1 MYQQGTKYYMPI
13 LVTGVDLD
21 DVTSIEFMFKQGMSM
36 SGTAL
41 KTALWVNG
49 DENATAFRTE
59 DNDGNDVIAIPW
71 TLDETYNFV
80 SGRRFYVHARI
91 HLNGTDANPPVRIV
105 AVVMSET
112 LFAQGEEVTE

>member
-1 MYQQGTKYYMPI
+1 MYQQGTRYYMPI
-13 LVTGVDLD
+13 QLTGVSLD
-21 DVTSIEFMFKQGMSM
+21 NVTSIEFMFKQGMSNA
-36 SGTAL
+36 GTAL
-41 KTALWVNG
+41 KTALWVSG

-59 DNDGNDVIAIPW
+59 DNDGNDVIAVPW
-71 TLDETYNFV
+71 TLDETYNFI

-91 HLNGTDANPPVRIV
+91 HLSGTDANPPVRIV